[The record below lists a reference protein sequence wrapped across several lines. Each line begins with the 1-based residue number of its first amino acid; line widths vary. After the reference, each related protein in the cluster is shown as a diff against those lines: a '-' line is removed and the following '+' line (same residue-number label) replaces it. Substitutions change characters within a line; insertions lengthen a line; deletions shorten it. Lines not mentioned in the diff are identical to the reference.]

1 MKRPAR
7 LLYSISGC
15 LLFLIALFSGASG
28 RLQANVPRYAD
39 RGDGTILDRETALV
53 WQKCSAGQTYGPR
66 LCSGTALQVDWYAAR
81 EQCRQLSL
89 NGGNWRLPSEKEL
102 RSIMDFA
109 RQGLRI
115 DQSVF
120 AATAPFRYWSV
131 DTRIS
136 ADGLVG
142 TVVDF
147 ADGLVYTEQYDD
159 KNSVRCVSTDRI
171 DYDTGR

>member
-1 MKRPAR
+1 MIVTA
-7 LLYSISGC
+7 LL
-15 LLFLIALFSGASG
+15 SGAPG
-28 RLQANVPRYAD
+28 RLGANVPRYAD

-81 EQCRQLSL
+81 EQCRQLGL
-89 NGGNWRLPSEKEL
+89 NGSNWRLPSEKEL
-102 RSIMDFA
+102 LTIMDHA
-109 RQGLRI
+109 RSGQRI

-120 AATAPFRYWSV
+120 AATAPFRYWSM

-159 KNSVRCVSTDRI
+159 KNFVRCVSTDRFES
-171 DYDTGR
+171 DMER